1 MQCKHFFYQGNS
13 HLTEE
18 YKVWKNSLH
27 NILLSLKQ
35 CRWSYNCQN
44 ITLCL
49 RLRWSCTISLN
60 YKVAIWWVI
69 FRMTAPAIIFIILL
83 CISWFSRVVSNH
95 PNCHHHI
102 LHAKLRVGMVPK
114 SLFATKMLQL
124 CFHCL
129 IYMYIWLC
137 RVQGLTYDRCIQV
150 LHLVHTKQIF
160 DHMPKNCFVQYMQ
173 IHNSLKKKNNTF
185 PNQIQAV
192 SVAWHNLAY
201 HDKFPP
207 SIIIFPA
214 KISYI
219 RHI

>member
-1 MQCKHFFYQGNS
+1 MEFI
-13 HLTEE
+13 
-18 YKVWKNSLH
+18 
-27 NILLSLKQ
+27 ILLEFIHWTNKLI
-35 CRWSYNCQN
+35 CQN
-44 ITLCL
+44 GIRCMSEECQDTIRWLLIVQIVLIWYWSQSTTGVITLDSFYEESIF
-49 RLRWSCTISLN
+49 WSLYMVESEHKDSLN
-60 YKVAIWWVI
+60 RG
-69 FRMTAPAIIFIILL
+69 FTAPAIIFIILL

-173 IHNSLKKKNNTF
+173 IHNSLKKKTIPYQTKSRQF
-185 PNQIQAV
+185 Q
-192 SVAWHNLAY
+192 
-201 HDKFPP
+201 
-207 SIIIFPA
+207 
-214 KISYI
+214 
-219 RHI
+219 